1 MSKFVDCARDQAFLL
16 PPDLRDWVP
25 EDDLA
30 HFVIEAVERVGLG
43 AFEVNDRGTGS
54 AQYHPRMMLAL
65 LIYCYANGI
74 FSSRRIER
82 ATHRDIGVRYVA
94 ANLHPDH
101 DTIASFRR
109 RNFQAVAESFLEVLL
124 LARELK
130 LLKLGV
136 VSVDGS
142 KLDANASKHRSV
154 TYQRAGELIAQ
165 LKLEIADLL
174 GRAEAADAGSEADP
188 QALPKEIGRL
198 AALRAKLDAARQR
211 LEAQAKARAAA
222 ERADDEAKAATR
234 ESRARRAKG
243 TPPKPPDDT
252 PEPHA
257 QSNLCDPDSRL
268 MRKSR
273 SHEYRQ
279 AYNAQAVVDAEG
291 SQLILGAR
299 VSQCAS
305 DRGELVATIEAI
317 PAEVGRPEIALAD
330 NGYAH
335 GAEVERLAAAG
346 IEALVATGAEGR
358 RRRHDFRPAKGGGP
372 PKAPQAEWL
381 KAMAAKLAS
390 EPGRALYKLR
400 QQTVEPVFGIIKA
413 VLGFTSFS
421 LRGRDKVAG
430 EWNLVALAYNCKRL
444 HKLKLAIA
452 A

>member
-1 MSKFVDCARDQAFLL
+1 MSNFVDCARDQAFLL

-30 HFVIEAVERVGLG
+30 HFVIEAVERVEMT
-43 AFEVNDRGTGS
+43 AFKVNDHGTGS

-82 ATHRDIGVRYVA
+82 ATHRDIGVRFVA
-94 ANLHPDH
+94 ANQHPDH
-101 DTIASFRR
+101 DTIATFRR
-109 RNFQAVAESFLEVLL
+109 ENFQAVAESFLQVLL

-165 LKLEIADLL
+165 LKLEIADLM
-174 GRAEAADAGSEADP
+174 GRAEAADAGAQADP
-188 QALPKEIGRL
+188 QALPKELARL

-222 ERADDEAKAATR
+222 ERADHEAKA
-234 ESRARRAKG
+234 RAREARTGRAKG
-243 TPPKPPDDT
+243 QRPKPPDDT
-252 PEPHA
+252 PRPEA
-257 QSNLCDPDSRL
+257 QSNLSDPDSRL
-268 MRKSR
+268 MRKSK

-299 VSQCAS
+299 VSPCAS
-305 DRGELVATIEAI
+305 DRGELAATIAAI
-317 PAEVGRPEIALAD
+317 PSELGRPETALAD
-330 NGYAH
+330 NGYAN
-335 GAEVERLAAAG
+335 GAEIARLAENG
-346 IEALVATGAEGR
+346 IEALVATGAAGR
-358 RRRHDFRPAKGGGP
+358 RRRHDFRPIEAKP
-372 PKAPQAEWL
+372 PPQEPKAEWL

-390 EPGRALYKLR
+390 DQGRALYRLR

-413 VLGFTSFS
+413 VLGFTRFS
-421 LRGRDKVAG
+421 LRGRGKVTG

-444 HKLKLAIA
+444 HKLELAMTS
-452 A
+452 